1 MEKEEDSPE
10 HTDNCLQSRVW
21 ALDKNTETLLNF
33 QARLRQSGGGPDL
46 MSRMSK
52 ISTSK
57 M

>member
-1 MEKEEDSPE
+1 MEKEDSPE
-10 HTDNCLQSRVW
+10 HTDNCLHSRVW

-33 QARLRQSGGGPDL
+33 QARLRQSREGLDL

>member
-1 MEKEEDSPE
+1 MEREEDSPE

-33 QARLRQSGGGPDL
+33 QAKSRQSRGGLDL
-46 MSRMSK
+46 MSRKSK
-52 ISTSK
+52 ISTLK